1 MLLASFTASTT
12 TTTAAAT
19 TITTN
24 EATTTTTATAGA
36 EVAAAQPAFEERLR
50 SIQTA
55 KSSCLDKERVD
66 QSCSYFINFLIK

>member
-24 EATTTTTATAGA
+24 EATTTTTAAA

-50 SIQTA
+50 SIQKA

-66 QSCSYFINFLIK
+66 QGSSDFVKFMIK